1 MKKSYT
7 EEIVNKYSKKI
18 FGFAMS
24 KTKNVFEAED
34 LSQEIL
40 MNLAETLQK
49 DQDIYNLD
57 GFIYKLSFY
66 TWSNYVRKNIDFW
79 RTEKRDFINHPD
91 DYEDIISEE
100 HKNLI
105 NEIRKKVAYLSG
117 INQQIIT
124 MHYYENMNLVDIA
137 KKLNMNE
144 NTVRTNLRR
153 TRIKLKEKITM
164 DKKLHYKPI
173 RINFG
178 HNGKKGNY
186 SNIRNLLGQNIL
198 YACYKRAKTIEEI
211 AEEVQVASCYLKD
224 YLDQYLFHD
233 WMTLN
238 NKKYQSNF
246 FIYNHNFNMEMAKN
260 AIENIKDIAL
270 PLYKISDKYFNE
282 FKSILSQKHFSDEA
296 LKWFF
301 ISSVSQ
307 FLWHTFL
314 EKHIKE
320 NIDTSFMIRKD
331 GYNYALF
338 GILMD
343 NYKIED
349 DKVKKYYNNINNML
363 TSELF
368 GNIYRGLFISDV
380 NRYSNLQSVT
390 KGSDPHIY
398 DAYELNMIYELIK
411 NDSMPNKKEKVILTK
426 YVKEEVIT
434 IVDEKPQWNVIF
446 MEKEEI
452 TEYKNL
458 ILKIKK
464 EFDESIFKK
473 YLESNKKAIKQY
485 IPKHLGKN
493 MIEYYSS
500 FITITGPMLVYLEEN
515 KYLKT
520 PKRKECKTSSEW
532 FYIYS

>member
-1 MKKSYT
+1 MEKSFI

-40 MNLAETLQK
+40 MNLAEALQK

-79 RTEKRDFINHPD
+79 RTEKRDFINLPD

-100 HKNLI
+100 HKSLLI
-105 NEIRKKVAYLSG
+105 EIRKKVAYLSG

-124 MHYYENMNLVDIA
+124 MHYYENISLVDIA

-153 TRIKLKEKITM
+153 TRIKLKEKTTM
-164 DKKLHYKPI
+164 NKNLHYKPI

-178 HNGKKGNY
+178 HNGQMGNY
-186 SNIRNLLGQNIL
+186 SNITNLLGQNIL
-198 YACYKRAKTIEEI
+198 YACYESAKTIEEI

-233 WMTLN
+233 WMTLSN
-238 NKKYQSNF
+238 EKYQTNF
-246 FIYNHNFNMEMAKN
+246 FICDHNFYLAMTKN
-260 AIENIKDIAL
+260 AIKNIKYIAL

-282 FKSILSQKHFSDEA
+282 FKSILSQKNFSDEA

-301 ISSVSQ
+301 VSSVSQ
-307 FLWHTFL
+307 FLWHPFL
-314 EKHIKE
+314 EEHIKE
-320 NIDTSFMIRKD
+320 NIDINFMIRKD
-331 GYNYALF
+331 GYNYAFF

-343 NYKIED
+343 IYKIDD
-349 DKVKKYYNNINNML
+349 DKFKKYYDNIDNML
-363 TSELF
+363 TNTLF
-368 GNIYRGLFISDV
+368 GNIYRGLIISEV
-380 NRYSNLQSVT
+380 NRHSNLESVIN
-390 KGSDPHIY
+390 GSNAYIY
-398 DAYELNMIYELIK
+398 DSYELNMIYELIK
-411 NDSMPNKKEKVILTK
+411 NDNAPNEKEKVILSK
-426 YVKEEVIT
+426 YIKEEVI
-434 IVDEKPQWNVIF
+434 VVADGKPKWNVIF

-452 TEYKNL
+452 AQYKNL
-458 ILKIKK
+458 LSKIRK
-464 EFDESIFKK
+464 EFDKSIFNK
-473 YLESNKKAIKQY
+473 YLESNKQAIKQY

-500 FITITGPMLVYLEEN
+500 FITVTGPILVYLEEN
-515 KYLKT
+515 KYLKM